1 MNEADKDNLY
11 RIQSLHSAILN
22 GNKKDII
29 NAHRDLSRL
38 HAAIINPSLDSTN
51 WLIMPSAS
59 EMPSHLK
66 SMHEQAAQQH
76 AIINDISQS
85 RNLLEQSRELLLPD
99 NIATRSCAY
108 GVATNNGKVLL
119 TVDRGKDG
127 REVWW
132 LPGGG
137 IDEGETH
144 EDALRREINEETGLR
159 VLNNTPLF
167 KTRDVRSSASGDVRD
182 TTRIIHKIDLSPG
195 AITQEVGGSS
205 GEAQWVPVD
214 KAMNL
219 KLAPWTRRAIEE
231 AK

>member
-1 MNEADKDNLY
+1 MNDGDKDNLY
-11 RIQSLHSAILN
+11 RIKSLQNALIDGDKNS
-22 GNKKDII
+22 II
-29 NAHRDLSRL
+29 DAHRSLSDL
-38 HAAIINPSLDSTN
+38 HAAILNPSLDSTN
-51 WLIMPSAS
+51 WLVIPSNSSMPD
-59 EMPSHLK
+59 HLK
-66 SMHEQAAQQH
+66 AMHQQAAEH
-76 AIINDISQS
+76 HGKINDISNS
-85 RNLLEQSRELLLPD
+85 KALLEYSRQLLFPD

-205 GEAQWVPVD
+205 GEAQWVPID

-219 KLAPWTRRAIEE
+219 KLAPWTRRAIEGE
-231 AK
+231 